1 MSAPMFFPR
10 LIWNYQYLKELK
22 TRFSCIYFPFVYS
35 LFPSAALQKDFFTK
49 YGQIR
54 SFLTFTEENYNGKL
68 NFLCLVTLT
77 EETRNRKFH
86 FYEMQVCTLMWVFA
100 YFLFLSLGKRKHTIL
115 LLMFLK
121 VLTNVF
127 LLCFPVQSFRQFTV
141 SQWPRR

>member
-1 MSAPMFFPR
+1 MKLFSFSFQNPYLNMWNWISVDVSSYVFPR

-22 TRFSCIYFPFVYS
+22 TRFSGIYFSFVHS

-54 SFLTFTEENYNGKL
+54 SFLTFTEENYNEKL

-86 FYEMQVCTLMWVFA
+86 FLWNA
-100 YFLFLSLGKRKHTIL
+100 G
-115 LLMFLK
+115 
-121 VLTNVF
+121 
-127 LLCFPVQSFRQFTV
+127 LCFDVSICVFPFLVIGEKKACNLNAYVFKSFN
-141 SQWPRR
+141 